1 LIKFTYF
8 IFYKELSI
16 IKNLIYVFTKV
27 IFLNYGLLKKIIFNK
42 NKLFI
47 LKF

>member
-1 LIKFTYF
+1 LIKFAYF
-8 IFYKELSI
+8 IFYKKFNI
-16 IKNLIYVFTKV
+16 IKNLVYIFTKV
-27 IFLNYGLLKKIIFNK
+27 IFSNYGLLKKIIFNK

>member
-1 LIKFTYF
+1 LTKFTYF
-8 IFYKELSI
+8 ILYKEFSI
-16 IKNLIYVFTKV
+16 IKDLVYIFIKV
-27 IFLNYGLLKKIIFNK
+27 IFLNYGLLKEIIFNK

>member
-8 IFYKELSI
+8 ILYKKSNI
-16 IKNLIYVFTKV
+16 IKNLVYVFIKV
-27 IFLNYGLLKKIIFNK
+27 ILLNYGLLKEIIFNE

>member
-8 IFYKELSI
+8 IFYKKLST
-16 IKNLIYVFTKV
+16 IKNLIYIFTKV
-27 IFLNYGLLKKIIFNK
+27 IFLNYGLLKEIIFNK
-42 NKLFI
+42 DKLFI

>member
-8 IFYKELSI
+8 IPYKKLST
-16 IKNLIYVFTKV
+16 IKNLVYIFIKV
-27 IFLNYGLLKKIIFNK
+27 IFLNYGLLKEIIFNK

>member
-1 LIKFTYF
+1 LTKFAYF
-8 IFYKELSI
+8 ILYKKLSI
-16 IKNLIYVFTKV
+16 IKNLVYIFIKI
-27 IFLNYGLLKKIIFNK
+27 IFLNYGLLKKIILNR